1 MLLLNFLDHNQA
13 KLIREAVGAGIP
25 IIIDGD
31 RSKPTGKTT
40 LCDYLKGVGAVAY
53 EAWELEEGEVQP
65 NDNTDAN
72 SVSVTIR
79 LNKALFT

>member
-1 MLLLNFLDHNQA
+1 MLLAFLSISQA
-13 KLIREAVGAGIP
+13 ELIAAAVDAGIP
-25 IIIDGD
+25 IIVDGD

-40 LCDYLKGVGAVAY
+40 LCDYLKGMGAVAY
-53 EAWELEEGEVQP
+53 ESWELEEGKVQP

-79 LNKALFT
+79 LNRALFT